1 MKRILFSL
9 LLTLVTGQM
18 MAQVRLPERPNR
30 PQYVDHS
37 ELDNGFWCAIEG
49 KVGSSIQF
57 NANNA
62 QRAGLTFTGG
72 YMVNEYLKIGFGVGA
87 NYYFNHNDRLRD
99 TNILWNVPIYFDIRG
114 NLLSQEIRDFV
125 PYWSI
130 DIGAMIRDGFF
141 FSPTFGF
148 RFGEKRN
155 SWLLGLNFTVQ
166 RINNI
171 PTEPETICFLG
182 IIVGYEF

>member
-72 YMVNEYLKIGFGVGA
+72 YMVNEYFDGQRYRFFL
-87 NYYFNHNDRLRD
+87 
-99 TNILWNVPIYFDIRG
+99 IY
-114 NLLSQEIRDFV
+114 SKK
-125 PYWSI
+125 W
-130 DIGAMIRDGFF
+130 A
-141 FSPTFGF
+141 
-148 RFGEKRN
+148 RF
-155 SWLLGLNFTVQ
+155 LHV
-166 RINNI
+166 
-171 PTEPETICFLG
+171 
-182 IIVGYEF
+182 

>member
-1 MKRILFSL
+1 
-9 LLTLVTGQM
+9 

-114 NLLSQEIRDFV
+114 NLHL
-125 PYWSI
+125 
-130 DIGAMIRDGFF
+130 
-141 FSPTFGF
+141 
-148 RFGEKRN
+148 
-155 SWLLGLNFTVQ
+155 
-166 RINNI
+166 
-171 PTEPETICFLG
+171 
-182 IIVGYEF
+182 